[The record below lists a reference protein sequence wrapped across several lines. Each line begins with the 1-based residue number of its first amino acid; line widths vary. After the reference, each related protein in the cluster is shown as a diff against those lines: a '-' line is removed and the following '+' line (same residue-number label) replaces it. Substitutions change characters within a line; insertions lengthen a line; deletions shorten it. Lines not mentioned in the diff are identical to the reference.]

1 MLTLSMEAETKKAKW
16 FAKNPISIP
25 IMSVIKNADITGFVF
40 FSLLYSVYL
49 FPVYSL
55 FSES

>member
-25 IMSVIKNADITGFVF
+25 IMSIIKNADITGFVF
-40 FSLLYSVYL
+40 FFIALFCLLIPCLLIV
-49 FPVYSL
+49 F
-55 FSES
+55 